1 METGPLVALV
11 AGVALLLALLCVLA
25 VVVVSGRRARRALD
39 ASRADIDS
47 LHARLD
53 ALSAEIAAPHPD
65 SSAVGLP
72 ENPSGSQTNRGE
84 YLITTAG
91 EPDGAEAEAVANRV
105 VLSATVGE
113 PLVKLVA
120 LAYGVRR
127 ALAPETRNRIAFE
140 MRREVKRARKQ
151 RKRDLRRR
159 SAPLDT
165 TADRSAEVAA

>member
-1 METGPLVALV
+1 METGPWVPLA

-25 VVVVSGRRARRALD
+25 VVVVSGRRAQRALN
-39 ASRADIDS
+39 ASRADIES
-47 LHARLD
+47 LQARLD
-53 ALSAEIAAPHPD
+53 ALSAEIAAPHHD
-65 SSAVGLP
+65 SSAVDLP
-72 ENPSGSQTNRGE
+72 ENPSGSQTNGGE
-84 YLITTAG
+84 YLITTAR
-91 EPDGAEAEAVANRV
+91 ANRV

-120 LAYGVRR
+120 FAYGVRR

-159 SAPLDT
+159 SAPVDT